1 MLERTKDF
9 LKFCKVAIGLLILT
23 PVVLLIKINDYRKT
37 YTKQTRERARA
48 LLLVVYTFCSY
59 LL

>member
-1 MLERTKDF
+1 MLERTKAF
-9 LKFCKVAIGLLILT
+9 LKFCKVATGLVIFT
-23 PVVLLIKINDYRKT
+23 PVVLIIKADEYRKT
-37 YTKQTRERARA
+37 YTEQTRKRARA